1 MLFEIFRECPALIE
15 PVCGDHYQ
23 ESDIE
28 GWDVDSLT
36 ENFHGL
42 MKHAISTKFC
52 FFINGLDE
60 YSGAVEMLLDILE
73 TISTNSNVKMCV
85 SSRPWIE
92 FIDAYGENKKQL
104 LKLEDLTK
112 DDIRRYAADRFDQNK
127 QFQKQAVKDLRY
139 AELIE
144 QITQR
149 AKGVFLWVFLV
160 VRSLLEGLKYADR
173 VSDLQRRLDTFP
185 EDLESFFQHMID
197 SIPKVYR
204 PQTAGTFKVALA
216 AGRPLKLM
224 TYSFMDDLE
233 EDPAWAFKLELQP
246 MERDEIQL
254 RCDQMRRRLDGR
266 CKGLLEVYAKSGI
279 IDLPDDITL
288 NSYEV
293 DFLHR
298 TVKDFLQESRDMN
311 KLFRDEMNSGFG
323 VNVMICGAEY

>member
-1 MLFEIFRECPALIE
+1 M
-15 PVCGDHYQ
+15 
-23 ESDIE
+23 
-28 GWDVDSLT
+28 
-36 ENFHGL
+36 
-42 MKHAISTKFC
+42 
-52 FFINGLDE
+52 
-60 YSGAVEMLLDILE
+60 
-73 TISTNSNVKMCV
+73 
-85 SSRPWIE
+85 
-92 FIDAYGENKKQL
+92 
-104 LKLEDLTK
+104 
-112 DDIRRYAADRFDQNK
+112 
-127 QFQKQAVKDLRY
+127 
-139 AELIE
+139 
-144 QITQR
+144 
-149 AKGVFLWVFLV
+149 FLWVFLV

-266 CKGLLEVYAKSGI
+266 CKGLLEVYAGSGI
-279 IDLPDDITL
+279 GDLPDDITL
-288 NSYEV
+288 DYYEV

-298 TVKDFLQESRDMN
+298 TVKDFLQESKDMN
-311 KLFRDEMNSGFG
+311 KLFRDEMNSGFD
-323 VNVMICGAEY
+323 VNVIMCGAALATLKVFPIHQLEAVEWPKAIVKDLWEKIEFLMCCINQAKRECVGALKENMYIPCGCDILCEADPVVGSTTHVKLKFSDGSRQIVSWSQGRQNWMLDDHH